1 MPRET
6 IPLSY
11 YQLQTYLSKPAL
23 VANLFPVAVRP
34 DNCSTDVE
42 KINTLD
48 RDYLCGRFADL
59 VTYNDW
65 EKTTR
70 R

>member
-1 MPRET
+1 MPWET
-6 IPLSY
+6 IPFSY

-34 DNCSTDVE
+34 DNCSIDIE
-42 KINTLD
+42 KINNLD
-48 RDYLCGRFADL
+48 RDYLCGRYDDFI
-59 VTYNDW
+59 TYDDW
-65 EKTTR
+65 ERTIR